1 MLTIIFIGL
10 AQCYEV
16 GKMREIKFFVEPKE
30 TYFDIVETNYRQL
43 LNKYNFFFMGMCHE
57 INDIVKVVKR
67 KKDWQTHRVS
77 LYYNEDGLY
86 FVVYAKNFI
95 NVYVLQDNYVNFK
108 GQAHKLVRKF
118 NKIKEEKEKEDGHQ
132 LFD

>member
-1 MLTIIFIGL
+1 
-10 AQCYEV
+10 
-16 GKMREIKFFVEPKE
+16 MREIKFFVEPKE
-30 TYFDIVETNYRQL
+30 TYFDLIETNYRQL

-57 INDIVKVVKR
+57 INDIINVVKR
-67 KKDWQTHRVS
+67 KKDWYTHRVS

-108 GQAHKLVRKF
+108 GQAHKLARKF
-118 NKIKEEKEKEDGHQ
+118 NKIKEEKEKEEDGHQ